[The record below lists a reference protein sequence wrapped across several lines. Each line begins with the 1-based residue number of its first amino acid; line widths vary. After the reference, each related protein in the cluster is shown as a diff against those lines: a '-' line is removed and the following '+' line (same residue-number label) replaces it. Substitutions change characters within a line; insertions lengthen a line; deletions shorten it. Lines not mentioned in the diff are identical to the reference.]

1 MRYLFA
7 ALIAAILAFT
17 SCDMFKETAD
27 TTQGGG
33 EGAVGI
39 ADKMSQGTLKDADMD
54 SGESS
59 SDSSSSEDS
68 GDE

>member
-1 MRYLFA
+1 MRYL
-7 ALIAAILAFT
+7 ITLAVLLLLNIC
-17 SCDMFKETAD
+17 SCDMFKEGAD
-27 TTQGGG
+27 STKGGG

-39 ADKMSQGTLKDADMD
+39 ADKMSEGTLKDADMD

-59 SDSSSSEDS
+59 SDSTDESS

>member
-7 ALIAAILAFT
+7 ALLALVLGLC
-17 SCDMFKETAD
+17 SCDMFKDTAD
-27 TTQGGG
+27 TTQAGG

-39 ADKMSQGTLKDADMD
+39 ADKMSEGTLKDADMD
-54 SGESS
+54 SGESAS
-59 SDSSSSEDS
+59 DDSSES

>member
-1 MRYLFA
+1 VRYLITLA
-7 ALIAAILAFT
+7 ALLLLNLC
-17 SCDMFKETAD
+17 SCDMFKEGAD
-27 TTQGGG
+27 STKGGG

-39 ADKMSQGTLKDADMD
+39 ADKMSDGTLKDADMD

-59 SDSSSSEDS
+59 SDSSEDAS